1 MGVSGFCLFT
11 KTVIESGELI
21 SAGRR
26 VPPAEGD
33 AGLLEEAASPVL
45 SSDTDK
51 VAEGAADDGAEP
63 AWRLLASAPEEAG
76 ALAS

>member
-1 MGVSGFCLFT
+1 M
-11 KTVIESGELI
+11 
-21 SAGRR
+21 
-26 VPPAEGD
+26 PPAEGD

-45 SSDTDK
+45 SGDTDK